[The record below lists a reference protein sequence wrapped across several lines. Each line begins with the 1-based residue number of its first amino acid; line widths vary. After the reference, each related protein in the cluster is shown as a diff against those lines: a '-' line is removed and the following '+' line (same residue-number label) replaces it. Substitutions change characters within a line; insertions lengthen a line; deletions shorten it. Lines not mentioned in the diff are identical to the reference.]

1 MSTRSEELAR
11 ILPTTMRSLVRLV
24 AVEMERSGSV
34 LSIPQFGVLDFLL
47 SNSQA
52 VQTDLAHHLLKDKS
66 VVLRMLDDMETA
78 GWVERQMDPH
88 DRRRKNLV
96 VTAAGKAAHG
106 QAAKLRNQV
115 FTLALETVSEAELA
129 TCVKVMNAMHD
140 HATTGDPQ

>member
-1 MSTRSEELAR
+1 
-11 ILPTTMRSLVRLV
+11 MRSLVRLV

-78 GWVERQMDPH
+78 GWVERQMDPT
-88 DRRRKNLV
+88 
-96 VTAAGKAAHG
+96 TAAA
-106 QAAKLRNQV
+106 R
-115 FTLALETVSEAELA
+115 TWW
-129 TCVKVMNAMHD
+129 
-140 HATTGDPQ
+140 